1 MFIFFLSVVVV
12 VVLFSHTHTH
22 THMHINSYVKFLRIR
37 LCRRKLIGQHN
48 QWEWSVECALI
59 KKPYHFSQST
69 NVKMHLCICAHQ
81 IAFELPLCTVSSRNI
96 SIAKNETLKK
106 LLILLES
113 ELWRTKYAWNMCN
126 ECNLFILMGSKSVCC
141 TLYSVLC
148 THAPLLRRSFRN
160 GLTLCVT

>member
-1 MFIFFLSVVVV
+1 MSMQANWPAQSMRMICGMC
-12 VVLFSHTHTH
+12 T
-22 THMHINSYVKFLRIR
+22 Y
-37 LCRRKLIGQHN
+37 Q
-48 QWEWSVECALI
+48 

-113 ELWRTKYAWNMCN
+113 ELWRTKYA
-126 ECNLFILMGSKSVCC
+126 
-141 TLYSVLC
+141 
-148 THAPLLRRSFRN
+148 
-160 GLTLCVT
+160 